1 MSTGND
7 HTTAGAAPGAPAD
20 LRERIE
26 HSPMSAYQWLIIGIC
41 TFLNALDGYDVLA
54 MAFTATPVTEEFG
67 LSGSELGFLL
77 SAGLIGMAIGSLT
90 LGPVA
95 DRIGRRNMT
104 IIALAVNA
112 AGLFLSATSTSA
124 WDLGLWRIVT
134 GLGIGGILVGTN
146 VIASEYA
153 NRARRGLA
161 VSIYAAG
168 YGVGASLGGTAAI
181 WMMGQFGWRSVF
193 TLGGALTV
201 VALVLVVVL
210 LPESAAYLYDRR
222 PGRALEKVNKIADK
236 VGQPAVDALPE
247 VTSGAPTG
255 GPASGTGTDGAR
267 GADGA
272 TEGDRG
278 IGALFNRRNRTVT
291 ILVWVSFFAV
301 MFGFY
306 FVNSWTP
313 RLLNESGL
321 TLNQGVIAGIMLT
334 LGGTIGSLLF
344 GALTARWSTR
354 ATLFWFTI
362 GAAAAIVLFISAA
375 AIVWAVFVL
384 GIVVGMLI
392 NGCIAG
398 LYVLTP
404 QSYPASVR
412 STGAGWAIGIGR
424 VGAILAPMATGG
436 LLDVGWTPQ
445 AIYVAV
451 AGVVLIA
458 TVALFFLRSANI
470 EANRSPRD

>member
-1 MSTGND
+1 MNMQHD
-7 HTTAGAAPGAPAD
+7 HVPASGDARTRGD

-26 HSPMSAYQWLIIGIC
+26 HSPMGAYQWLIIGIC

-77 SAGLIGMAIGSLT
+77 SAGLIGMAVGSLT

-104 IIALAVNA
+104 IIALVVNA
-112 AGLFLSATSTSA
+112 AGLFLSATATSA
-124 WDLGLWRIVT
+124 WDLGLWRVVT

-181 WMMGQFGWRSVF
+181 WMMDQFGWRSVF

-201 VALVLVVVL
+201 AALVLVVVL

-222 PGRALEKVNKIADK
+222 PAGALDRVNRIAHKVR
-236 VGQPAVDALPE
+236 QPAVDALPE
-247 VTSGAPTG
+247 VTARTPAG
-255 GPASGTGTDGAR
+255 GPASGTPAEGGQGSDG
-267 GADGA
+267 GSD
-272 TEGDRG
+272 DRG
-278 IGALFNRRNRTVT
+278 IGALFNRRNRTIT

-321 TLNQGVIAGIMLT
+321 TQNQGVIAGIMLT

-344 GALTARWSTR
+344 GALTSRWSTR
-354 ATLFWFTI
+354 STLFWFTI
-362 GAAAAIVLFISAA
+362 GAAAAIVLFISSA

-384 GIVVGMLI
+384 GVVVGMLI

-424 VGAILAPMATGG
+424 AGAILAPMATGA

-445 AIYVAV
+445 AIYVGV

-458 TVALFFLRSANI
+458 TVALFFLRSADI
-470 EANRSPRD
+470 EANRSPRG

>member
-1 MSTGND
+1 MASDQDQDQDQG
-7 HTTAGAAPGAPAD
+7 GGD
-20 LRERIE
+20 LRHRIE
-26 HSPMSAYQWLIIGIC
+26 HSPMGAYQWLIIGIC

-77 SAGLIGMAIGSLT
+77 SAGLLGMAVGSLT

-104 IIALAVNA
+104 ILAIVVNA
-112 AGLFLSATSTSA
+112 AGLFLSATSSNA
-124 WDLGLWRIVT
+124 AELGLWRIVT

-146 VIASEYA
+146 VISSEYA

-168 YGVGASLGGTAAI
+168 YGVGASLGGTAAV
-181 WMMGQFGWRSVF
+181 WMMGEYGWRSVYI
-193 TLGGALTV
+193 LGGALTV
-201 VALVLVVVL
+201 VALVLVLVL
-210 LPESAAYLYDRR
+210 LPESAAFLYNRR
-222 PGRALEKVNKIADK
+222 PAGALEKINRIARK
-236 VGQPAVDALPE
+236 VGQEPVAAWPGPDVGTRA
-247 VTSGAPTG
+247 T
-255 GPASGTGTDGAR
+255 GPASGTAG
-267 GADGA
+267 
-272 TEGDRG
+272 EGDRG
-278 IGALFNRRNRTVT
+278 IGALFNRNHRTVT
-291 ILVWVSFFAV
+291 VLVWVSFFAV

-321 TLNQGVIAGIMLT
+321 SQNQGVVAGIMLT

-344 GALTARWSTR
+344 GFLTARWSTR

-362 GAAAAIVLFISAA
+362 GSAVAIVAFISATA
-375 AIVWAVFVL
+375 VVWAVFAL

-404 QSYPASVR
+404 QSYPDSMR
-412 STGAGWAIGIGR
+412 STGAGWAIGVGR
-424 VGAILAPMATGG
+424 AGAILAPLATGG

-445 AIYVAV
+445 SVYIGVA
-451 AGVVLIA
+451 AVVLIA
-458 TVALFFLRSANI
+458 TVALFLLRSEDI
-470 EANRSPRD
+470 EANRAPRR

>member
-1 MSTGND
+1 MARQLTPP
-7 HTTAGAAPGAPAD
+7 AAPGTGDD

-26 HSPMSAYQWLIIGIC
+26 QAPMGAYQWLIIGIC

-54 MAFTATPVTEEFG
+54 MAFTATPVSEEFG

-77 SAGLIGMAIGSLT
+77 SAGLLGMAVGSLT

-95 DRIGRRNMT
+95 DRIGRRHMT
-104 IIALAVNA
+104 ILAVVVNA
-112 AGLFLSATSTSA
+112 AGLFLSATAGSA
-124 WDLGLWRIVT
+124 WELGLWRVVT

-146 VIASEYA
+146 VISSEYA

-168 YGVGASLGGTAAI
+168 YGVGASLGGTTAV
-181 WMMGQFGWRSVF
+181 WMMDQFGWRSVF

-201 VALVLVVVL
+201 VALILVVAL
-210 LPESAAYLYDRR
+210 MPESAAYLYNRR
-222 PGRALEKVNKIADK
+222 PARALEKVNTIARK
-236 VGQPAVDALPE
+236 VGQTPVRALPE
-247 VTSGAPTG
+247 VTGLAAGS
-255 GPASGTGTDGAR
+255 ASGTGGDAGAE
-267 GADGA
+267 A
-272 TEGDRG
+272 G
-278 IGALFNRRNRTVT
+278 ISALFSRRNRNIT
-291 ILVWVSFFAV
+291 ILVWVAFFAV

-321 TLNQGVIAGIMLT
+321 TQNQGVIAGIMLT
-334 LGGTIGSLLF
+334 IGGTIGSLLF
-344 GALTARWSTR
+344 GVLTSRWSTR

-362 GAAAAIVLFISAA
+362 GAAAAIVLFISSAS
-375 AIVWAVFVL
+375 IVWAVFAL
-384 GIVVGMLI
+384 GVVVGMLI

-404 QSYPASVR
+404 QSYSASVR

-424 VGAILAPMATGG
+424 AGAILAPMATGG
-436 LLDVGWTPQ
+436 LLDIGWTPQ
-445 AIYVAV
+445 AIYIGV

-458 TVALFFLRSANI
+458 TVALGFLKSADI
-470 EANRSPRD
+470 EANRAPQRSA

>member
-1 MSTGND
+1 MG
-7 HTTAGAAPGAPAD
+7 
-20 LRERIE
+20 
-26 HSPMSAYQWLIIGIC
+26 AYQWLIIGIC

-77 SAGLIGMAIGSLT
+77 SAGLLGMAVGSLT

-104 IIALAVNA
+104 ILAIVVNA
-112 AGLFLSATSTSA
+112 AGLFLSATSA
-124 WDLGLWRIVT
+124 NAAELGVWRIVT

-146 VIASEYA
+146 VISSEYA
-153 NRARRGLA
+153 NRTRRGLA

-168 YGVGASLGGTAAI
+168 YGVGASLGGTAAV
-181 WMMGQFGWRSVF
+181 WMMDQFGWRSVY

-201 VALVLVVVL
+201 VALVLVLVL
-210 LPESAAYLYDRR
+210 LPESAAYLYNRR
-222 PGRALEKVNKIADK
+222 PAGALEKVNRIARKI
-236 VGQPAVDALPE
+236 GQAPVAALPE
-247 VTSGAPTG
+247 VGPGTRAAGPSSDTAPD
-255 GPASGTGTDGAR
+255 PAG
-267 GADGA
+267 
-272 TEGDRG
+272 EGDRG
-278 IGALFNRRNRTVT
+278 IGALFNGRHRKVTV
-291 ILVWVSFFAV
+291 LVWVSFFAV

-321 TLNQGVIAGIMLT
+321 TQNQGVVAGIMLT

-344 GALTARWSTR
+344 GVLTARWSTR
-354 ATLFWFTI
+354 STLFWFTI
-362 GAAAAIVLFISAA
+362 GSAVAIVAFISSTAV
-375 AIVWAVFVL
+375 VWAVFAL

-404 QSYPASVR
+404 QAYPASMR

-424 VGAILAPMATGG
+424 AGAILAPLATGG
-436 LLDVGWTPQ
+436 LLDGGWTPQ
-445 AIYVAV
+445 AVYIGVA
-451 AGVVLIA
+451 AVVLIA
-458 TVALFFLRSANI
+458 TVALGLLRGADI
-470 EANRSPRD
+470 EANRAPQRQAR

>member
-1 MSTGND
+1 MSG
-7 HTTAGAAPGAPAD
+7 
-20 LRERIE
+20 
-26 HSPMSAYQWLIIGIC
+26 YQWLIIGIC

-77 SAGLIGMAIGSLT
+77 SAGLLGMAVGSLT

-104 IIALAVNA
+104 IVAVVVNA
-112 AGLFLSATSTSA
+112 AGLFLSATANSA
-124 WDLGLWRIVT
+124 WELGIWRIVT

-146 VIASEYA
+146 VISSEYA
-153 NRARRGLA
+153 NRTRRGLA

-168 YGVGASLGGTAAI
+168 YGVGASLGGTTAV
-181 WMMGQFGWRSVF
+181 WVMDQFGWRSVF

-201 VALVLVVVL
+201 VALILVVAL
-210 LPESAAYLYDRR
+210 MPESAAYLYNRR
-222 PGRALEKVNKIADK
+222 PARALEKVNVIARK
-236 VGQPAVDALPE
+236 VGQPPVKALPE
-247 VTSGAPTG
+247 GTG
-255 GPASGTGTDGAR
+255 QTNGPASGTDGAS
-267 GADGA
+267 GAE
-272 TEGDRG
+272 TG
-278 IGALFNRRNRTVT
+278 IGALFNRRNRSVT
-291 ILVWVSFFAV
+291 ILVWVAFFAV

-321 TLNQGVIAGIMLT
+321 TVNQGVIAGIMLT
-334 LGGTIGSLLF
+334 IGGTIGSLLF
-344 GALTARWSTR
+344 GVLTSRWSTR

-362 GAAAAIVLFISAA
+362 GAAAAIVLFISSAS
-375 AIVWAVFVL
+375 IVWAVFAL
-384 GIVVGMLI
+384 GVVVGMLI

-404 QSYPASVR
+404 QSYAASVR

-424 VGAILAPMATGG
+424 AGAILAPMVTGG

-445 AIYVAV
+445 AIYIGV

-458 TVALFFLRSANI
+458 TVALGFLKSADI
-470 EANRSPRD
+470 EANRAPQRSA

>member
-1 MSTGND
+1 MASVHDHDTG
-7 HTTAGAAPGAPAD
+7 D
-20 LRERIE
+20 LRHRIE
-26 HSPMSAYQWLIIGIC
+26 QAPMSAYQWLIIGIC

-77 SAGLIGMAIGSLT
+77 SAGLLGMAVGSLT

-104 IIALAVNA
+104 LLAIVVNA
-112 AGLFLSATSTSA
+112 AGLFLSATSA
-124 WDLGLWRIVT
+124 NAAELGAWRIVT

-146 VIASEYA
+146 VISSEYA

-168 YGVGASLGGTAAI
+168 YGVGASLGGTAAV
-181 WMMGQFGWRSVF
+181 WMMDQFGWRSVY

-201 VALVLVVVL
+201 VALVLVLFL
-210 LPESAAYLYDRR
+210 LPESAAYLYNRR
-222 PGRALEKVNKIADK
+222 PAGALEKINRIARKI
-236 VGQPAVDALPE
+236 GQAPVAALPE
-247 VTSGAPTG
+247 V
-255 GPASGTGTDGAR
+255 GPGTRAAGPSSDTAG
-267 GADGA
+267 
-272 TEGDRG
+272 EGDRG
-278 IGALFNRRNRTVT
+278 IGALFNGRHRKVTV
-291 ILVWVSFFAV
+291 LVWVSFFAV

-321 TLNQGVIAGIMLT
+321 TQNQGVVAGIMLT

-344 GALTARWSTR
+344 GVLTARWSTR
-354 ATLFWFTI
+354 STLFWFTV
-362 GAAAAIVLFISAA
+362 GSAVAIVAFISSTAV
-375 AIVWAVFVL
+375 VWAVFAL

-404 QSYPASVR
+404 QAYPASMR

-424 VGAILAPMATGG
+424 AGAILAPLATGS

-445 AIYVAV
+445 AVYIGVA
-451 AGVVLIA
+451 AVVLIA
-458 TVALFFLRSANI
+458 TVALGLLRGADI
-470 EANRSPRD
+470 EANRAPQRQVR

>member
-1 MSTGND
+1 MARQLTPP
-7 HTTAGAAPGAPAD
+7 AAPGTGDD

-26 HSPMSAYQWLIIGIC
+26 QAPMGAYQWLIIGIC

-54 MAFTATPVTEEFG
+54 MAFTATPVSEEFG

-77 SAGLIGMAIGSLT
+77 SAGLLGMAVGSLT

-95 DRIGRRNMT
+95 DRIGRRHMT
-104 IIALAVNA
+104 ILAVVVNA
-112 AGLFLSATSTSA
+112 AGLFLSATAGSA
-124 WDLGLWRIVT
+124 WELGLWRVVT

-146 VIASEYA
+146 VISSEYA

-168 YGVGASLGGTAAI
+168 YGVGASLGGTTAV
-181 WMMGQFGWRSVF
+181 WMMDQFGWRSVF

-201 VALVLVVVL
+201 VALILVVAL
-210 LPESAAYLYDRR
+210 MPESAAYLYNRR
-222 PGRALEKVNKIADK
+222 PARALEKVNTIARK
-236 VGQPAVDALPE
+236 VGQTPVRALPE
-247 VTSGAPTG
+247 VTGLAAGS
-255 GPASGTGTDGAR
+255 ASGTGGDAGAE
-267 GADGA
+267 A
-272 TEGDRG
+272 G
-278 IGALFNRRNRTVT
+278 ISALFSRRNRNIT
-291 ILVWVSFFAV
+291 ILVWVAFFAV

-321 TLNQGVIAGIMLT
+321 TQNQGVIAGIMLT
-334 LGGTIGSLLF
+334 IGGTIGSLLF
-344 GALTARWSTR
+344 GVLTARWSTR

-362 GAAAAIVLFISAA
+362 GAAAAIVLFISSAS
-375 AIVWAVFVL
+375 IVWAVFAL
-384 GIVVGMLI
+384 GVVVGMLI

-404 QSYPASVR
+404 QSYSASVR

-424 VGAILAPMATGG
+424 AGAILAPMATGG
-436 LLDVGWTPQ
+436 LLDIGWTPQ
-445 AIYVAV
+445 AIYIGV

-458 TVALFFLRSANI
+458 TVALGFLKSADI
-470 EANRSPRD
+470 EANRAPQRSA

>member
-1 MSTGND
+1 MSIGMGTGMAQQP
-7 HTTAGAAPGAPAD
+7 TPPAALGASND

-26 HSPMSAYQWLIIGIC
+26 HAPMSRYQWLIIGIC

-77 SAGLIGMAIGSLT
+77 SAGLLGMAVGSLT

-104 IIALAVNA
+104 ILAVVVNA
-112 AGLFLSATSTSA
+112 AGLFLSATANSA
-124 WDLGLWRIVT
+124 WELGIWRVLT

-146 VIASEYA
+146 VISSEYA
-153 NRARRGLA
+153 NRPRRGLA

-168 YGVGASLGGTAAI
+168 YGVGASLGGTTAV
-181 WMMGQFGWRSVF
+181 WMMDQFGWRSVF

-201 VALVLVVVL
+201 VALILVVAL
-210 LPESAAYLYDRR
+210 MPESAAYLYNRR
-222 PGRALEKVNKIADK
+222 PARALEKVNAIARK
-236 VGQPAVDALPE
+236 VGQPPVQALPE
-247 VTSGAPTG
+247 VTGQAS
-255 GPASGTGTDGAR
+255 GPASGTDGDT
-267 GADGA
+267 GAE
-272 TEGDRG
+272 TG
-278 IGALFNRRNRTVT
+278 IGALFNRRNRNVT
-291 ILVWVSFFAV
+291 ILVWVAFFAV

-334 LGGTIGSLLF
+334 IGGTIGSLLF
-344 GALTARWSTR
+344 GVLTARWSTR

-362 GAAAAIVLFISAA
+362 GAAVAIVLFISAA
-375 AIVWAVFVL
+375 SIVWAVFAL
-384 GIVVGMLI
+384 GVVVGMLI

-404 QSYPASVR
+404 QSYSASVR

-424 VGAILAPMATGG
+424 AGAILAPMATGG

-445 AIYVAV
+445 SIYIAV

-458 TVALFFLRSANI
+458 TVALGLLRSADI
-470 EANRSPRD
+470 EANRAPQR

>member
-1 MSTGND
+1 MASVQDHDTG
-7 HTTAGAAPGAPAD
+7 D
-20 LRERIE
+20 LRHRIE
-26 HSPMSAYQWLIIGIC
+26 QAPMGAYQWLIIGIC

-77 SAGLIGMAIGSLT
+77 SAGLLGMAVGSLT

-104 IIALAVNA
+104 ILAIVVNA
-112 AGLFLSATSTSA
+112 AGLFLSATSA
-124 WDLGLWRIVT
+124 NAAELGAWRIVT

-146 VIASEYA
+146 VISSEYA

-168 YGVGASLGGTAAI
+168 YGVGASLGGTAAV
-181 WMMGQFGWRSVF
+181 WMMGEYGWRSVYA
-193 TLGGALTV
+193 LGGALTV
-201 VALVLVVVL
+201 VALILVLFL
-210 LPESAAYLYDRR
+210 LPESAAYLYNRR
-222 PGRALEKVNKIADK
+222 PAGALEKINRIARK
-236 VGQPAVDALPE
+236 VGQAPVSALPAPLGPDGG
-247 VTSGAPTG
+247 TRAAGPSSGTASGAAG
-255 GPASGTGTDGAR
+255 
-267 GADGA
+267 
-272 TEGDRG
+272 EGDRG
-278 IGALFNRRNRTVT
+278 IGALFNRNHRKVTV
-291 ILVWVSFFAV
+291 LVWVSFFAV

-321 TLNQGVIAGIMLT
+321 TQDQSVVAGIMLT

-344 GALTARWSTR
+344 GFLTARWSTR
-354 ATLFWFTI
+354 STLFWFTV
-362 GAAAAIVLFISAA
+362 GSAVAIVLFISSTAV
-375 AIVWAVFVL
+375 VWAVFAL

-404 QSYPASVR
+404 QAYPASMR
-412 STGAGWAIGIGR
+412 STGAGWAIGVGR
-424 VGAILAPMATGG
+424 AGAILAPLATGG

-445 AIYVAV
+445 SVYTAV

-458 TVALFFLRSANI
+458 TVALWLLRGSDI
-470 EANRSPRD
+470 EANRAPQR

>member
-1 MSTGND
+1 MDQGHATTGAQARSGGDSTG
-7 HTTAGAAPGAPAD
+7 AAD

-26 HSPMSAYQWLIIGIC
+26 HAPMGAYQWLIIAIC

-67 LSGSELGFLL
+67 LSGAELGFLL
-77 SAGLIGMAIGSLT
+77 SAGLIGMAIGSLA

-104 IIALAVNA
+104 VLALVVNA
-112 AGLFLSATSTSA
+112 AGLFLSATSTNA
-124 WDLGLWRIVT
+124 WELGVWRIVT

-146 VIASEYA
+146 VISSEYA

-181 WMMGQFGWRSVF
+181 WMMEHFGWRAVF
-193 TLGGALTV
+193 TLGGVLTV
-201 VALVLVVVL
+201 FALVLVLAL

-222 PGRALEKVNKIADK
+222 PAGALEKVNRIARR
-236 VGQPAVDALPE
+236 VGQDPVTALPE
-247 VTSGAPTG
+247 ATGRARAGA
-255 GPASGTGTDGAR
+255 PASGA
-267 GADGA
+267 
-272 TEGDRG
+272 EEDRG

-321 TLNQGVIAGIMLT
+321 TQNQGVVAGIMLT

-344 GALTARWSTR
+344 GVLTARWSTR
-354 ATLFWFTI
+354 ATLVWFTV
-362 GAAAAIVLFISAA
+362 GAAGAIVLFISSA
-375 AIVWAVFVL
+375 AIVWAVFAL

-404 QSYPASVR
+404 QSYAASVR

-424 VGAILAPMATGG
+424 AGAILAPMATGA

-445 AIYVAV
+445 AIYIGV
-451 AGVVLIA
+451 AGVVIVA
-458 TVALFFLRSANI
+458 TVALVLLRSADI
-470 EANRSPRD
+470 EANRSPRA

>member
-1 MSTGND
+1 MASVQD
-7 HTTAGAAPGAPAD
+7 HTSGD

-26 HSPMSAYQWLIIGIC
+26 HAPMGFYQWLIIGIC

-67 LSGSELGFLL
+67 LSGAELGFLL
-77 SAGLIGMAIGSLT
+77 SAGLFGMAVGSLT

-104 IIALAVNA
+104 IVAIVVNA
-112 AGLFLSATSTSA
+112 AGLFLSATANSA
-124 WDLGLWRIVT
+124 AELGLWRIVT

-146 VIASEYA
+146 VISSEYA

-168 YGVGASLGGTAAI
+168 YGVGASLGGTAAVGL
-181 WMMGQFGWRSVF
+181 MAEYGWRSVF
-193 TLGGALTV
+193 VLGGVLTV
-201 VALVLVVVL
+201 VALLLVLVL

-222 PGRALEKVNKIADK
+222 PANALEKINRIAHK
-236 VGQPAVDALPE
+236 VGQPPVEALP
-247 VTSGAPTG
+247 SAD
-255 GPASGTGTDGAR
+255 ASPVRTETAG
-267 GADGA
+267 
-272 TEGDRG
+272 EGDRG
-278 IGALFNRRNRTVT
+278 IGSLFNGNHRTVT

-321 TLNQGVIAGIMLT
+321 TQNQGVIAGIMLT
-334 LGGTIGSLLF
+334 LGGTIGALLF
-344 GALTARWSTR
+344 GFLTARWSTR

-362 GAAAAIVLFISAA
+362 GSAVTIVLFISSTS
-375 AIVWAVFVL
+375 ILWAVFAL

-398 LYVLTP
+398 LYVLVP
-404 QSYPASVR
+404 ESYPASMR
-412 STGAGWAIGIGR
+412 STGVGWAIGIGR
-424 VGAILAPMATGG
+424 AGAILAPMATGA

-445 AIYVAV
+445 AVYVGVAV
-451 AGVVLIA
+451 VVLVA
-458 TVALFFLRSANI
+458 TAALWMLRRADI
-470 EANRSPRD
+470 EANRSPRG